1 MFTNNTAANMPG
13 YYFTGTTATAYGTD
27 TLSFRAIKYT
37 QATNKLN
44 ATGSYTFDVLLTN
57 LDTAVTFYRE
67 KQFKVPAGFVVPANK
82 LLGSDV
88 QFIPGYTYALG
99 DHIDYVANAFFFT
112 SYEENGA
119 STYPTYFDC
128 NLLAASCDY
137 NSSDIVPQDV
147 RYNTAGTWNGLFIPA
162 YGYTQPFAFEH
173 HLISYKVT
181 SPPLGINEIGNA
193 DFALSQNQPNPFS
206 TVTSITY
213 DLAKSASKV
222 SLEIFDVTGAKV
234 FENVE
239 SNQKSGS
246 YSVNVSNVKFTPGVY
261 FYSLTVDGA
270 KVTKKMIAQ

>member
-1 MFTNNTAANMPG
+1 MVLKRKW
-13 YYFTGTTATAYGTD
+13 
-27 TLSFRAIKYT
+27 LSISVCWNKQAIP
-37 QATNKLN
+37 
-44 ATGSYTFDVLLTN
+44 SSCSV
-57 LDTAVTFYRE
+57 VT
-67 KQFKVPAGFVVPANK
+67 
-82 LLGSDV
+82 
-88 QFIPGYTYALG
+88 
-99 DHIDYVANAFFFT
+99 HI
-112 SYEENGA
+112 
-119 STYPTYFDC
+119 
-128 NLLAASCDY
+128 
-137 NSSDIVPQDV
+137 
-147 RYNTAGTWNGLFIPA
+147 
-162 YGYTQPFAFEH
+162 
-173 HLISYKVT
+173 LISYKVT